1 MRVRCPQKG
10 ERFGMSHT
18 AENEELFSR
27 APILRAVTA
36 LVVPT
41 VVSQLI
47 TVLYNMA
54 DTFFIGQIGDPN
66 QVAAVSLCMPMFLFL
81 TGLANLFGIGGASL
95 ISRSLGAGD
104 LARAR
109 RAAAFSFY
117 AALAVS
123 LLYGLGLYAFSPLV
137 LPAVGANAETYAF
150 CRSYVLW
157 TIALGSVPTVLSQEL
172 AHLLRS
178 LGDSRR
184 ASFGLAMGGILN
196 MILDPIFILA
206 FRWEIAGAAI
216 ATLLS
221 NVIATL
227 YFLQRILRKGEGK
240 AELSLSPRDFGFS
253 GGIPKEVLL
262 VGLPSCAMNMT
273 SVLSNI
279 VLNRLLVFYSNAAVA
294 GIGVAKKID
303 MLSFALATGMSQG
316 VLPLIGY
323 NYAAGNFRRM
333 LSAIRTTFALSLGV
347 AVVSAT
353 LLFTCAGPIVRAF
366 IDDAQ
371 TVAYGQYFQRVICIT
386 GPCISVTMLII
397 TIFQSVGRKVQPLVL
412 SLLRKGGLDIPFM
425 FLMNALAG
433 LNGIVWATPI
443 ADFLAMSVSLS
454 LFLPFWRK
462 LLRRIQEKEPRES

>member
-1 MRVRCPQKG
+1 
-10 ERFGMSHT
+10 MSHT

-172 AHLLRS
+172 AHLL
-178 LGDSRR
+178 
-184 ASFGLAMGGILN
+184 GLRWA
-196 MILDPIFILA
+196 A
-206 FRWEIAGAAI
+206 F
-216 ATLLS
+216 
-221 NVIATL
+221 
-227 YFLQRILRKGEGK
+227 
-240 AELSLSPRDFGFS
+240 
-253 GGIPKEVLL
+253 
-262 VGLPSCAMNMT
+262 
-273 SVLSNI
+273 
-279 VLNRLLVFYSNAAVA
+279 
-294 GIGVAKKID
+294 
-303 MLSFALATGMSQG
+303 
-316 VLPLIGY
+316 
-323 NYAAGNFRRM
+323 
-333 LSAIRTTFALSLGV
+333 
-347 AVVSAT
+347 
-353 LLFTCAGPIVRAF
+353 
-366 IDDAQ
+366 
-371 TVAYGQYFQRVICIT
+371 
-386 GPCISVTMLII
+386 
-397 TIFQSVGRKVQPLVL
+397 
-412 SLLRKGGLDIPFM
+412 
-425 FLMNALAG
+425 
-433 LNGIVWATPI
+433 
-443 ADFLAMSVSLS
+443 
-454 LFLPFWRK
+454 
-462 LLRRIQEKEPRES
+462 